1 MYFGKLSIKNFL
13 VIGEA
18 EVDLHN
24 CGLTLIEGR
33 NEDDES
39 ANSNG
44 AGKSSLVD
52 ALCWCLYGVTGR
64 GVSGDAVINKKAKK
78 ECVVG
83 VEVWTEGLNCYYIE
97 RGRKSSRIGN
107 NLIVQHIIVDG
118 LDVGS
123 SCELTKTTVADT
135 QALVNDLLGCS
146 YEIFT
151 SSIYAVQEKMPDLP
165 ALTDKNLKTLIEEAA
180 GIDKLQRA
188 SEIAHAKYQDCVKLT
203 EDVQKKIE
211 GLSSE
216 IDNSK
221 KLFDNVAL
229 ERKAFIEK
237 AEKDKEQCEKSQ
249 HEIRAEVLAICAH
262 ILSEEAV
269 GKLEAKKAEIQEKIN
284 EYSSLEAKSAEK
296 QKIAISAQNHCL
308 MVKKDIE
315 KEKEKVAQLN
325 KEVTNLEAK
334 IGTHCSECGKVY
346 RAEDLETAKKAI
358 ETQIANKTKEVL
370 KQIEDFKKQVAE
382 AKVLAK
388 EAEDFK
394 KGLPS
399 VSDLMSAM
407 NKVNE
412 RLHNNQKAQLQ
423 VNSYKEELKNLNK
436 MVVACEEATV
446 KGITPHDKTI
456 RTIQENVTKLESSKW
471 ESEALYEKHLKNQEI
486 AEAVDELYSRK
497 GIRAHILDTV
507 TPFLNERTAFYLN
520 TLSDGEITATWQT
533 LTKTAK
539 GDFKEKFSIDV
550 KSVKGANCFAGLSG
564 GEKRKVRVAT
574 SMALQDLVASRA
586 KKPIDLYIADE
597 VDHALDASGLERMM
611 SILEEKAKQFGTALV
626 ISHNSLRDWI
636 DNSIV
641 VTKRDGISTVSRE
654 E

>member
-1 MYFGKLSIKNFL
+1 MYFGKLFINNFL
-13 VIGEA
+13 VIGDA

-97 RGRKSSRIGN
+97 RGRKSKRLGN

-118 LDVGS
+118 NDVGS
-123 SCELTKTTVADT
+123 GCELTKTTVADT
-135 QALVNDLLGCS
+135 QAVVNDLLGCS

-188 SEIAHAKYQDCVKLT
+188 SEIAHVKYQDCVRLT
-203 EDVQKKIE
+203 TETQGKIE
-211 GLSSE
+211 NLTSELS
-216 IDNSK
+216 NNK
-221 KLFDNVAL
+221 KLLDDVVYERETHIRNATIERAQQLRYKDLLESELKKTSAL
-229 ERKAFIEK
+229 PVEAVEAIEK
-237 AEKDKEQCEKSQ
+237 
-249 HEIRAEVLAICAH
+249 
-262 ILSEEAV
+262 
-269 GKLEAKKAEIQEKIN
+269 KKAEIQAKID
-284 EYSSLEAKSAEK
+284 EYSFIEAKGAEK
-296 QKIAISAQNHCL
+296 QRLAMSAQSHCV
-308 MVKKDIE
+308 MTKKEIE
-315 KEKEKVAQLN
+315 KEKEKIADLN
-325 KEVTNLEAK
+325 KEINNLEAK

-346 RAEDLETAKKAI
+346 QAEDLETAKKAI
-358 ETQIANKTKEVL
+358 EMQIANKTKEVL
-370 KQIEDFKKQVAE
+370 KQIEDFKNQVAE

-388 EAEDFK
+388 DAEDFK
-394 KGLPS
+394 KSMPS
-399 VSDLMSAM
+399 VTKLMSAM
-407 NKVNE
+407 NELNE
-412 RLHNNQKAQLQ
+412 RLKKNQDVQFQIDTQKRELQ
-423 VNSYKEELKNLNK
+423 NLKKTIEATEE
-436 MVVACEEATV
+436 VTV
-446 KGITPHDKTI
+446 KGETPYNKTI
-456 RTIQENVTKLESSKW
+456 KTLEESIAKLEKDKKER
-471 ESEALYEKHLKNQEI
+471 ESEHEKYAEQQKI

-550 KSVKGANCFAGLSG
+550 QSVKGANCFAGLSG

>member
-64 GVSGDAVINKKAKK
+64 GVSGDAVINKKTKK

-107 NLIVQHIIVDG
+107 NLIVQHVIVDG
-118 LDVGS
+118 NDVGS
-123 SCELTKTTVADT
+123 GCELTKTTVADT
-135 QALVNDLLGCS
+135 QALVNELLGCS

-165 ALTDKNLKTLIEEAA
+165 ALTDKALKTLIEEAA
-180 GIDKLQRA
+180 GIDKLQKA
-188 SEIAHAKYQDCVKLT
+188 SEIAHAKYQDCVRLT
-203 EDVQKKIE
+203 TETQGKIE
-211 GLSSE
+211 NLTSELS
-216 IDNSK
+216 NNK
-221 KLFDNVAL
+221 KLLDDVVYEKETHIRNATIERAQQLRYKDLLESELKKASAL
-229 ERKAFIEK
+229 PVEAVEAIEK
-237 AEKDKEQCEKSQ
+237 
-249 HEIRAEVLAICAH
+249 
-262 ILSEEAV
+262 
-269 GKLEAKKAEIQEKIN
+269 KKAEIQAKID
-284 EYSSLEAKSAEK
+284 EYSFIEAKGAEK
-296 QKIAISAQNHCL
+296 QRLAMSAQSHCV
-308 MVKKDIE
+308 MTKKEIE
-315 KEKEKVAQLN
+315 KEKEKIADLN
-325 KEVTNLEAK
+325 KEINNLEAK

-346 RAEDLETAKKAI
+346 QAEDLETAKKAI

-370 KQIEDFKKQVAE
+370 KQIEDFKNQVAE

-388 EAEDFK
+388 DAEDFK
-394 KGLPS
+394 KSMPS
-399 VSDLMSAM
+399 VTKLMSAM
-407 NKVNE
+407 NELNE
-412 RLHNNQKAQLQ
+412 RLKKNQDVQFQIDTQKRELQ
-423 VNSYKEELKNLNK
+423 NLKKTIEATEE
-436 MVVACEEATV
+436 VTV
-446 KGITPHDKTI
+446 KGETPYNKTI
-456 RTIQENVTKLESSKW
+456 KTLEESIAKLEKDKKER
-471 ESEALYEKHLKNQEI
+471 ESEHEKYAEQQKI

-550 KSVKGANCFAGLSG
+550 QSVKGANCFAGLSG

>member
-97 RGRKSSRIGN
+97 RGRKSKRLGN
-107 NLIVQHIIVDG
+107 NLIVQHVIVDG
-118 LDVGS
+118 NDVGPG
-123 SCELTKTTVADT
+123 CELTKTTVADT

-165 ALTDKNLKTLIEEAA
+165 ALTDKSLKTLIEEAA

-188 SEIAHAKYQDCVKLT
+188 SEIAHAKYQDCVRLT
-203 EDVQKKIE
+203 TETQGKIE
-211 GLSSE
+211 NLTSELS
-216 IDNSK
+216 NNK
-221 KLFDNVAL
+221 KLLDDVVYERETHIRNATIERAQQLRYKDLLESELKKASAL
-229 ERKAFIEK
+229 PVEAVEAIEKKKVEIQAKIDEYSFIE
-237 AEKDKEQCEKSQ
+237 
-249 HEIRAEVLAICAH
+249 
-262 ILSEEAV
+262 
-269 GKLEAKKAEIQEKIN
+269 AKG
-284 EYSSLEAKSAEK
+284 AEK
-296 QKIAISAQNHCL
+296 QRLAMSAQSHCV
-308 MVKKDIE
+308 MTKKEIE
-315 KEKEKVAQLN
+315 KEKEKIADLN
-325 KEVTNLEAK
+325 KEINNLEAK

-346 RAEDLETAKKAI
+346 QAEDLETAKKAI

-370 KQIEDFKKQVAE
+370 KQIEDFKNQVAE

-388 EAEDFK
+388 DAEDFK
-394 KGLPS
+394 KSMPNATE
-399 VSDLMSAM
+399 LMSAM
-407 NKVNE
+407 NELNE
-412 RLHNNQKAQLQ
+412 RLKKNQDVQFQIDTQKRELQ
-423 VNSYKEELKNLNK
+423 NLKKTIEATEE
-436 MVVACEEATV
+436 VTV
-446 KGITPHDKTI
+446 KGETPYNKTI
-456 RTIQENVTKLESSKW
+456 KTLEESIAKLEKDKKER
-471 ESEALYEKHLKNQEI
+471 ESEHEKYAEQQKI

-550 KSVKGANCFAGLSG
+550 QSVKGANCFAGLSG

>member
-64 GVSGDAVINKKAKK
+64 GVSGDAVINKKTKK

-97 RGRKSSRIGN
+97 RGRKSKRLGN
-107 NLIVQHIIVDG
+107 NLIVQHVIVDG
-118 LDVGS
+118 NDVGS
-123 SCELTKTTVADT
+123 GCELTKTTVADT
-135 QALVNDLLGCS
+135 QALVNELLGCS

-180 GIDKLQRA
+180 GIDKLQKA
-188 SEIAHAKYQDCVKLT
+188 SEIAHAKYQDCVRLT
-203 EDVQKKIE
+203 TETQGKIE
-211 GLSSE
+211 NLASELS
-216 IDNSK
+216 NNK
-221 KLFDNVAL
+221 KLLDDVVYERETHIRNATL
-229 ERKAFIEK
+229 ERAQQLRYKDLLESELKKASALPVEAVEAIEK
-237 AEKDKEQCEKSQ
+237 
-249 HEIRAEVLAICAH
+249 
-262 ILSEEAV
+262 
-269 GKLEAKKAEIQEKIN
+269 KKAEIQAKID
-284 EYSSLEAKSAEK
+284 EYSFIEAKGAEK
-296 QKIAISAQNHCL
+296 QRLAMSAQSHCV
-308 MVKKDIE
+308 MTKKEIE
-315 KEKEKVAQLN
+315 KEKEKIADLN
-325 KEVTNLEAK
+325 KEINNLEAK

-346 RAEDLETAKKAI
+346 QAEDLETAKKAI

-370 KQIEDFKKQVAE
+370 KQIEDFKNQVAE

-388 EAEDFK
+388 DAEDFK
-394 KGLPS
+394 KSMPS
-399 VSDLMSAM
+399 VTKLMSAM
-407 NKVNE
+407 NELNE
-412 RLHNNQKAQLQ
+412 RLKKNQDVQFQIDTQKRELQ
-423 VNSYKEELKNLNK
+423 NLKKTIEATEE
-436 MVVACEEATV
+436 VTV
-446 KGITPHDKTI
+446 KGETPYNKTI
-456 RTIQENVTKLESSKW
+456 KTLEESIAKLEKDKKER
-471 ESEALYEKHLKNQEI
+471 ESEHEKYAEQQKI

-550 KSVKGANCFAGLSG
+550 QSVKGANCFAGLSG

>member
-97 RGRKSSRIGN
+97 RGRKSKRLGN
-107 NLIVQHIIVDG
+107 NLIVQHVIVDG
-118 LDVGS
+118 NDVGS
-123 SCELTKTTVADT
+123 GCELTKTTVADT

-165 ALTDKNLKTLIEEAA
+165 ALTDKALKTLIEEAA

-188 SEIAHAKYQDCVKLT
+188 SEIAHAKYQDCVRLT
-203 EDVQKKIE
+203 TETQGKIE
-211 GLSSE
+211 NLTSELS
-216 IDNSK
+216 NNK
-221 KLFDNVAL
+221 KLLDDVVYERETHIRNATL
-229 ERKAFIEK
+229 ERAQQLRYKDLLESELKKTSALPVEAVEAIEK
-237 AEKDKEQCEKSQ
+237 
-249 HEIRAEVLAICAH
+249 
-262 ILSEEAV
+262 
-269 GKLEAKKAEIQEKIN
+269 KKAEIQAKID
-284 EYSSLEAKSAEK
+284 EYSFIEAKGAEK
-296 QKIAISAQNHCL
+296 QRLAMSAQSHCV
-308 MVKKDIE
+308 MTKKEIE
-315 KEKEKVAQLN
+315 KEKEKIADLN
-325 KEVTNLEAK
+325 KEINNLEAK

-346 RAEDLETAKKAI
+346 QAEDLETAKKAI

-370 KQIEDFKKQVAE
+370 KQIEDFKNQVAE

-388 EAEDFK
+388 DAEDFK
-394 KGLPS
+394 KSMPS
-399 VSDLMSAM
+399 VTKLMSAM
-407 NKVNE
+407 NELNE
-412 RLHNNQKAQLQ
+412 RLKKNQDIQFQIDTQKRELQ
-423 VNSYKEELKNLNK
+423 NLKKTIEATEE
-436 MVVACEEATV
+436 VTV
-446 KGITPHDKTI
+446 KGETPYNKTI
-456 RTIQENVTKLESSKW
+456 KTLEESIAKLEKDKKER
-471 ESEALYEKHLKNQEI
+471 ESEHEKYAEQQKI

-550 KSVKGANCFAGLSG
+550 QSVKGANCFAGLSG

>member
-64 GVSGDAVINKKAKK
+64 GVSGDAVINKKTKK

-107 NLIVQHIIVDG
+107 NLIVQHVIVDG
-118 LDVGS
+118 NDVGS
-123 SCELTKTTVADT
+123 GCELTKTTVADT
-135 QALVNDLLGCS
+135 QALVNELLGCS

-165 ALTDKNLKTLIEEAA
+165 ALTDKALKTLIEEAA
-180 GIDKLQRA
+180 GIDKLQKA
-188 SEIAHAKYQDCVKLT
+188 SEIAHAKYQDCVRLT
-203 EDVQKKIE
+203 TETQGKIE
-211 GLSSE
+211 NLTSELS
-216 IDNSK
+216 NNK
-221 KLFDNVAL
+221 KLLDDVVYEKETHIRNATIERAQQLRYKDLLESELKKASAL
-229 ERKAFIEK
+229 PVEAVEAIEK
-237 AEKDKEQCEKSQ
+237 
-249 HEIRAEVLAICAH
+249 
-262 ILSEEAV
+262 
-269 GKLEAKKAEIQEKIN
+269 KKAEIQAKID
-284 EYSSLEAKSAEK
+284 EYSFIEAKGAEK
-296 QKIAISAQNHCL
+296 QRLAMSAQSHCV
-308 MVKKDIE
+308 MTKKEIE
-315 KEKEKVAQLN
+315 KEKEKIADLN
-325 KEVTNLEAK
+325 KEINNLEAK

-346 RAEDLETAKKAI
+346 QAEDLETAKKAI
-358 ETQIANKTKEVL
+358 ESQIANKTKEVL
-370 KQIEDFKKQVAE
+370 KQIEDFKKQVAK

-388 EAEDFK
+388 DAEDFK
-394 KGLPS
+394 KSMPNATE
-399 VSDLMSAM
+399 LMSAM
-407 NKVNE
+407 NELNE
-412 RLHNNQKAQLQ
+412 RLKKNQDVQFQIDTQKRELQ
-423 VNSYKEELKNLNK
+423 NLKKTIEATEE
-436 MVVACEEATV
+436 VTV
-446 KGITPHDKTI
+446 KGETPYNKTI
-456 RTIQENVTKLESSKW
+456 KTLEESIAKLEKDKKER
-471 ESEALYEKHLKNQEI
+471 ESEHEKYAEQQKI

-550 KSVKGANCFAGLSG
+550 QSVKGANCFAGLSG

>member
-1 MYFGKLSIKNFL
+1 MYFGKLFINNFL
-13 VIGEA
+13 VIGDA

-97 RGRKSSRIGN
+97 RGRKSKRLGN
-107 NLIVQHIIVDG
+107 NLIVQHVIVDG
-118 LDVGS
+118 NDVGS
-123 SCELTKTTVADT
+123 GCELTKTTVADT

-188 SEIAHAKYQDCVKLT
+188 SEIAHAKYQDCVRLT
-203 EDVQKKIE
+203 TETQGKIE
-211 GLSSE
+211 NLTSELS
-216 IDNSK
+216 NNK
-221 KLFDNVAL
+221 KLLDDVVYERETHIRNATIERAQQLRYKDLL
-229 ERKAFIEK
+229 ESELRKASALPVEAVEAIEK
-237 AEKDKEQCEKSQ
+237 
-249 HEIRAEVLAICAH
+249 
-262 ILSEEAV
+262 
-269 GKLEAKKAEIQEKIN
+269 KKAEIQAKID
-284 EYSSLEAKSAEK
+284 EYSFIEAKGAEK
-296 QKIAISAQNHCL
+296 QRLAMSAQSHCV
-308 MVKKDIE
+308 MTKKEIE
-315 KEKEKVAQLN
+315 KEKEKIADLN
-325 KEVTNLEAK
+325 KEINNLEAK

-346 RAEDLETAKKAI
+346 QAEDLETAKKAI

-370 KQIEDFKKQVAE
+370 KQIEDFKNQVAE

-388 EAEDFK
+388 DAEDFK
-394 KGLPS
+394 KSMPS
-399 VSDLMSAM
+399 VTKLMSAM
-407 NKVNE
+407 NELNE
-412 RLHNNQKAQLQ
+412 RLKKNQDVQFQIDTQKRELQ
-423 VNSYKEELKNLNK
+423 NLKKTIEATEE
-436 MVVACEEATV
+436 VTV
-446 KGITPHDKTI
+446 KGETPYNKTI
-456 RTIQENVTKLESSKW
+456 KTLKESIAKLEKDKKER
-471 ESEALYEKHLKNQEI
+471 ESEHEKYAEQQKI

-550 KSVKGANCFAGLSG
+550 QSVKGANCFAGLSG

>member
-97 RGRKSSRIGN
+97 RGRKSKRLGN
-107 NLIVQHIIVDG
+107 NLIVQHVIVDG
-118 LDVGS
+118 NDVGS
-123 SCELTKTTVADT
+123 GCELTKTTVADT

-165 ALTDKNLKTLIEEAA
+165 ALTDKALKTLIEEAA
-180 GIDKLQRA
+180 GIDKLQKA
-188 SEIAHAKYQDCVKLT
+188 SEIAHAKYQDCVRLT
-203 EDVQKKIE
+203 TETQGRIE
-211 GLSSE
+211 NLTSELS
-216 IDNSK
+216 NNK
-221 KLFDNVAL
+221 KLLDDVVYERETHIRNATL
-229 ERKAFIEK
+229 ERAQQLRYKDLLESELKKASALPVEAVEAIEK
-237 AEKDKEQCEKSQ
+237 
-249 HEIRAEVLAICAH
+249 
-262 ILSEEAV
+262 
-269 GKLEAKKAEIQEKIN
+269 KKAEIQAKID
-284 EYSSLEAKSAEK
+284 EYSFIEAKGAEK
-296 QKIAISAQNHCL
+296 QRLAMSAQSHCV
-308 MVKKDIE
+308 MTKKEIE
-315 KEKEKVAQLN
+315 KEKEKIADLN
-325 KEVTNLEAK
+325 KEINNLEAK

-346 RAEDLETAKKAI
+346 QAEDLETAKKAI

-370 KQIEDFKKQVAE
+370 KQIEDFKNQVAE

-388 EAEDFK
+388 DAEDFK
-394 KGLPS
+394 KSMPS
-399 VSDLMSAM
+399 VTKLMSAM
-407 NKVNE
+407 NELNE
-412 RLHNNQKAQLQ
+412 RLKKNQDVQFQIDTQKRELQ
-423 VNSYKEELKNLNK
+423 NLKKTIEATEE
-436 MVVACEEATV
+436 VTV
-446 KGITPHDKTI
+446 KGETPYNKTI
-456 RTIQENVTKLESSKW
+456 KTLEESIAKLEKDKKER
-471 ESEALYEKHLKNQEI
+471 ESEHEKYAEQQKI

-550 KSVKGANCFAGLSG
+550 QSVKGANCFAGLSG

-626 ISHNSLRDWI
+626 VSHNSLRDWI

>member
-97 RGRKSSRIGN
+97 RGRKSKRLGN
-107 NLIVQHIIVDG
+107 NLIVQHVIVDG
-118 LDVGS
+118 NDVGS
-123 SCELTKTTVADT
+123 GCELTKTTVADT
-135 QALVNDLLGCS
+135 QDLVNDLLGCS

-180 GIDKLQRA
+180 GIDKLQKA
-188 SEIAHAKYQDCVKLT
+188 SVIAKENLNDKQNSL
-203 EDVQKKIE
+203 DV
-211 GLSSE
+211 L
-216 IDNSK
+216 NSK
-221 KLFDNVAL
+221 ISSCGNEINSLKTIIKNTETERDSWKTKAIAKRDQIKSEYDAIAL
-229 ERKAFIEK
+229 ERDEK
-237 AEKDKEQCEKSQ
+237 ASLLLPVPELE
-249 HEIRAEVLAICAH
+249 
-262 ILSEEAV
+262 
-269 GKLEAKKAEIQEKIN
+269 KLEAEYRQIEAKLKEYGIEEANVRKLELNAQNKKSECITEKRLIDVAQNKIN
-284 EYSSLEAKSAEK
+284 EIEQS
-296 QKIAISAQNHCL
+296 IQNIHN
-308 MVKKDIE
+308 
-315 KEKEKVAQLN
+315 KV
-325 KEVTNLEAK
+325 
-334 IGTHCSECGKVY
+334 GTACKECGKVY
-346 RAEDLETAKKAI
+346 KEEDLTDAVNALQKDKEERQKAI
-358 ETQIANKTKEVL
+358 LKSFENFKKLVEEAKTEAIKASEARRKLSSPTELTKRQLEVGNKINCNTERKTEVSRLSKMLGEKTKALVEIEAELAGKNPFESMLTKLNDDLKSKDDHWATLASEAEMKQMEVY
-370 KQIEDFKKQVAE
+370 VAE
-382 AKVLAK
+382 
-388 EAEDFK
+388 E
-394 KGLPS
+394 
-399 VSDLMSAM
+399 
-407 NKVNE
+407 VN
-412 RLHNNQKAQLQ
+412 
-423 VNSYKEELKNLNK
+423 NLYG
-436 MVVACEEATV
+436 V
-446 KGITPHDKTI
+446 
-456 RTIQENVTKLESSKW
+456 
-471 ESEALYEKHLKNQEI
+471 
-486 AEAVDELYSRK
+486 K
-497 GIRAHILDTV
+497 GIRAHILDTI

-550 KSVKGANCFAGLSG
+550 QSVKGANCFAGLSG

>member
-1 MYFGKLSIKNFL
+1 MYFGKLFINNFL
-13 VIGEA
+13 VIGDA

-78 ECVVG
+78 ECHVG

-118 LDVGS
+118 NDVGS
-123 SCELTKTTVADT
+123 GCELTKTTVADT
-135 QALVNDLLGCS
+135 QAVVNDLLGCS

-180 GIDKLQRA
+180 GIDKLQKA
-188 SEIAHAKYQDCVKLT
+188 SGIAHAKYQDCVRLT
-203 EDVQKKIE
+203 TETQGKIE
-211 GLSSE
+211 NLTSELS
-216 IDNSK
+216 NNK
-221 KLFDNVAL
+221 KLLDDVVYERETHIRNATL
-229 ERKAFIEK
+229 ERAQQLRYKDLLESELKKASALPVEAVEAIEK
-237 AEKDKEQCEKSQ
+237 
-249 HEIRAEVLAICAH
+249 
-262 ILSEEAV
+262 
-269 GKLEAKKAEIQEKIN
+269 KKAEIQAKID
-284 EYSSLEAKSAEK
+284 EYSFIEAKGAEK
-296 QKIAISAQNHCL
+296 QRLAMSAQSHCV
-308 MVKKDIE
+308 MTKKEIE
-315 KEKEKVAQLN
+315 KEKEKIADLN
-325 KEVTNLEAK
+325 KEINNLEAK

-346 RAEDLETAKKAI
+346 QAEDLETAKKAI

-370 KQIEDFKKQVAE
+370 KQIEDFKNQVAE

-388 EAEDFK
+388 DAEDFK
-394 KGLPS
+394 KSMPS
-399 VSDLMSAM
+399 VTKLMSAM
-407 NKVNE
+407 NELNE
-412 RLHNNQKAQLQ
+412 RLKKNQDVQFQIDTQKRELQ
-423 VNSYKEELKNLNK
+423 NLKKTIEATEE
-436 MVVACEEATV
+436 VTV
-446 KGITPHDKTI
+446 KGETPYNKTI
-456 RTIQENVTKLESSKW
+456 KTLEESIAKLEKDKKER
-471 ESEALYEKHLKNQEI
+471 ESEHEKYAEQQKI

-550 KSVKGANCFAGLSG
+550 QSVKGANCFAGLSG

>member
-107 NLIVQHIIVDG
+107 NLIVQHVIVDG
-118 LDVGS
+118 NDVGS
-123 SCELTKTTVADT
+123 GCELTKTTVADT
-135 QALVNDLLGCS
+135 QAVVNDLLGCS

-188 SEIAHAKYQDCVKLT
+188 SEIAHAKYQDCVRLT
-203 EDVQKKIE
+203 TETQGKIE
-211 GLSSE
+211 NLTSELS
-216 IDNSK
+216 NNK
-221 KLFDNVAL
+221 KLLDDVVYERETHIRNATIERAQQLRYKDLLESELKKASAL
-229 ERKAFIEK
+229 PVEAVEAIEK
-237 AEKDKEQCEKSQ
+237 
-249 HEIRAEVLAICAH
+249 
-262 ILSEEAV
+262 
-269 GKLEAKKAEIQEKIN
+269 KKAEIQAKID
-284 EYSSLEAKSAEK
+284 EYSFIEAKGAEK
-296 QKIAISAQNHCL
+296 QRLAMSAQSHCV
-308 MVKKDIE
+308 MTKKEIE
-315 KEKEKVAQLN
+315 KEKEKIADLN
-325 KEVTNLEAK
+325 KEINNLEAK

-346 RAEDLETAKKAI
+346 QAEDLETAKKAI

-370 KQIEDFKKQVAE
+370 KQIEDFKNQVAE

-388 EAEDFK
+388 DAEDFK
-394 KGLPS
+394 KSMPS
-399 VSDLMSAM
+399 VTKLMSAM
-407 NKVNE
+407 NELNE
-412 RLHNNQKAQLQ
+412 RLKKNQDVQFQIDTQKRELQ
-423 VNSYKEELKNLNK
+423 NLKKTIEATEE
-436 MVVACEEATV
+436 VTV
-446 KGITPHDKTI
+446 KGETPYNKTI
-456 RTIQENVTKLESSKW
+456 KTLEESIAKLEKDKKER
-471 ESEALYEKHLKNQEI
+471 ESEHEKYAEQQKI

-550 KSVKGANCFAGLSG
+550 QSVKGANCFAGLSG

>member
-83 VEVWTEGLNCYYIE
+83 VEVWTESLNCYYIE
-97 RGRKSSRIGN
+97 RGRKSKRLGN
-107 NLIVQHIIVDG
+107 NLIVQHVIVDG
-118 LDVGS
+118 NDVGS
-123 SCELTKTTVADT
+123 GCELTKTTVADT
-135 QALVNDLLGCS
+135 QVLVNDLLGCS

-188 SEIAHAKYQDCVKLT
+188 SEIAHTKHQDCVRLT
-203 EDVQKKIE
+203 TETQGKIE
-211 GLSSE
+211 NLTSELS
-216 IDNSK
+216 NNK
-221 KLFDNVAL
+221 KLLDDVVYERETHIRNATIERAQQLRYKDLLESELKKASAL
-229 ERKAFIEK
+229 PVEAVKAIEK
-237 AEKDKEQCEKSQ
+237 
-249 HEIRAEVLAICAH
+249 
-262 ILSEEAV
+262 
-269 GKLEAKKAEIQEKIN
+269 KKAEIQAKID
-284 EYSSLEAKSAEK
+284 EYSFIEAKGAEK
-296 QKIAISAQNHCL
+296 QRLAMSAQSHCV
-308 MVKKDIE
+308 MTKKEIE
-315 KEKEKVAQLN
+315 KEKEKIADLN
-325 KEVTNLEAK
+325 KEINNLEAK

-346 RAEDLETAKKAI
+346 QAEDLETAKKAI

-370 KQIEDFKKQVAE
+370 KQIEDFKNQVAE

-388 EAEDFK
+388 DAEDFK
-394 KGLPS
+394 KSMPNATE
-399 VSDLMSAM
+399 LMSAM
-407 NKVNE
+407 NELNE
-412 RLHNNQKAQLQ
+412 RLKKNQDVQFQIDTQKRELQ
-423 VNSYKEELKNLNK
+423 NLKKTIEATEE
-436 MVVACEEATV
+436 VTV
-446 KGITPHDKTI
+446 KGETPYNKTI
-456 RTIQENVTKLESSKW
+456 KTLEESIAKLEKDKKER
-471 ESEALYEKHLKNQEI
+471 ESEHEKYAEQQKI

-550 KSVKGANCFAGLSG
+550 QSVKGANCFAGLSG

>member
-97 RGRKSSRIGN
+97 RGRKSKRLGN
-107 NLIVQHIIVDG
+107 NLIVQHVIVDG
-118 LDVGS
+118 NDVGS
-123 SCELTKTTVADT
+123 GCELTKTTVADT

-165 ALTDKNLKTLIEEAA
+165 ALTDKALKTLIEEAA
-180 GIDKLQRA
+180 GIDKLQKA
-188 SEIAHAKYQDCVKLT
+188 SEIAHAKYQDCVRLT
-203 EDVQKKIE
+203 TETQGRIE
-211 GLSSE
+211 NLTSELS
-216 IDNSK
+216 NNK
-221 KLFDNVAL
+221 KLLDDVVYERETHIRNATL
-229 ERKAFIEK
+229 ERAQQLRYKDLLESELKKASALPVEAVEAIEK
-237 AEKDKEQCEKSQ
+237 
-249 HEIRAEVLAICAH
+249 
-262 ILSEEAV
+262 
-269 GKLEAKKAEIQEKIN
+269 KKAEIQAKID
-284 EYSSLEAKSAEK
+284 EYSFIEAKGAEK
-296 QKIAISAQNHCL
+296 QRLAMSAQSHCV
-308 MVKKDIE
+308 MTKKEIE
-315 KEKEKVAQLN
+315 KEKEKIADLN
-325 KEVTNLEAK
+325 KEINNLEAK

-346 RAEDLETAKKAI
+346 QAEDLETAKKAI

-370 KQIEDFKKQVAE
+370 KQIEDFKNQVAE

-388 EAEDFK
+388 DAEDFK
-394 KGLPS
+394 KSMPS
-399 VSDLMSAM
+399 VTKLMSAM
-407 NKVNE
+407 NELNE
-412 RLHNNQKAQLQ
+412 RLKKNQDVQFQIDTQKRELQ
-423 VNSYKEELKNLNK
+423 NLKKTIEATEE
-436 MVVACEEATV
+436 VTV
-446 KGITPHDKTI
+446 KGETPYNKTI
-456 RTIQENVTKLESSKW
+456 KTFEESIAKLEKDKKER
-471 ESEALYEKHLKNQEI
+471 ESEHEKYAEQQKI

-550 KSVKGANCFAGLSG
+550 QSVKGANCFAGLSG

>member
-1 MYFGKLSIKNFL
+1 MYFGKLFINNFL
-13 VIGEA
+13 VIGDA

-78 ECVVG
+78 ECHVG

-118 LDVGS
+118 NDVGS
-123 SCELTKTTVADT
+123 GCELTKTTVADT
-135 QALVNDLLGCS
+135 QAVVNDLLGCS

-188 SEIAHAKYQDCVKLT
+188 SEIAHAKYQDCVRLT
-203 EDVQKKIE
+203 TETQGKIE
-211 GLSSE
+211 NLTSELS
-216 IDNSK
+216 NNK
-221 KLFDNVAL
+221 KLLDDVVYERETHIRNATL
-229 ERKAFIEK
+229 ERAQQLRYKDLLESELKKTSALPVEAVEAIEK
-237 AEKDKEQCEKSQ
+237 
-249 HEIRAEVLAICAH
+249 
-262 ILSEEAV
+262 
-269 GKLEAKKAEIQEKIN
+269 KKAEIQAKID
-284 EYSSLEAKSAEK
+284 EYSFIEAKGAEK
-296 QKIAISAQNHCL
+296 QRLAMSAQSHCV
-308 MVKKDIE
+308 MTKKEIE
-315 KEKEKVAQLN
+315 KEKEKIADLN
-325 KEVTNLEAK
+325 KEINNLEAK

-346 RAEDLETAKKAI
+346 QAEDLETAKKAI

-388 EAEDFK
+388 DAEDFK
-394 KGLPS
+394 KSMPNATE
-399 VSDLMSAM
+399 LMSAM
-407 NKVNE
+407 NELNE
-412 RLHNNQKAQLQ
+412 RLKKNQDVQFQIDTQKRELQ
-423 VNSYKEELKNLNK
+423 NLKKTIEATEE
-436 MVVACEEATV
+436 VTV
-446 KGITPHDKTI
+446 KGETPYNKTI
-456 RTIQENVTKLESSKW
+456 KTLEESIAKLEKDKK
-471 ESEALYEKHLKNQEI
+471 ERENEHEKYAEQQKI

-550 KSVKGANCFAGLSG
+550 QSVKGANCFAGLSG

>member
-1 MYFGKLSIKNFL
+1 MYFGKLFINNFL
-13 VIGEA
+13 VIGDA

-78 ECVVG
+78 ECHVG

-118 LDVGS
+118 NDVGS
-123 SCELTKTTVADT
+123 GCELTKTTVADT
-135 QALVNDLLGCS
+135 QAVVNDLLGCS

-188 SEIAHAKYQDCVKLT
+188 SEIAHAKYQDCVRLT
-203 EDVQKKIE
+203 TETQGKIE
-211 GLSSE
+211 NLTSELS
-216 IDNSK
+216 NNK
-221 KLFDNVAL
+221 KLLDDVVYERETHIRNATL
-229 ERKAFIEK
+229 ERAQQLRYKDLLESELKKASALPVEAVEAIEK
-237 AEKDKEQCEKSQ
+237 
-249 HEIRAEVLAICAH
+249 
-262 ILSEEAV
+262 
-269 GKLEAKKAEIQEKIN
+269 KKAEIQAKID
-284 EYSSLEAKSAEK
+284 EYSFIEAKGAEK
-296 QKIAISAQNHCL
+296 QRLAMSAQSHCV
-308 MVKKDIE
+308 MTKKEIE
-315 KEKEKVAQLN
+315 KEKEKIADLN
-325 KEVTNLEAK
+325 KEINNLEAK

-346 RAEDLETAKKAI
+346 QAEDLETAKKAI

-370 KQIEDFKKQVAE
+370 KQIEDFKNQVAE

-388 EAEDFK
+388 DAEDFK
-394 KGLPS
+394 KSMPS
-399 VSDLMSAM
+399 VTKLMSAM
-407 NKVNE
+407 NELNE
-412 RLHNNQKAQLQ
+412 RLKKNQDVQFQIDTQKRELQ
-423 VNSYKEELKNLNK
+423 NLKKTIEATEE
-436 MVVACEEATV
+436 VTV
-446 KGITPHDKTI
+446 KGETPYNKTI
-456 RTIQENVTKLESSKW
+456 KTLEESIAKLEKDKKER
-471 ESEALYEKHLKNQEI
+471 ESEHEKYAEQQKI

-550 KSVKGANCFAGLSG
+550 QSVKGANCFAGLSG

>member
-97 RGRKSSRIGN
+97 RGRKSKRLGN
-107 NLIVQHIIVDG
+107 NLIVQHVIVDG
-118 LDVGS
+118 NDVGS
-123 SCELTKTTVADT
+123 GCELTKTTVADT

-188 SEIAHAKYQDCVKLT
+188 SEIAHAKYQDCVRLT
-203 EDVQKKIE
+203 TETQEKIE
-211 GLSSE
+211 NLTSELS
-216 IDNSK
+216 NNK
-221 KLFDNVAL
+221 KLLDDVVYERETHIRNATL
-229 ERKAFIEK
+229 ERAQQLRYKDLLESELRKASALPVEAVEAIEK
-237 AEKDKEQCEKSQ
+237 
-249 HEIRAEVLAICAH
+249 
-262 ILSEEAV
+262 
-269 GKLEAKKAEIQEKIN
+269 KKAEIQAKID
-284 EYSSLEAKSAEK
+284 EYSFIEAKGAEK
-296 QKIAISAQNHCL
+296 QRLAMSAQSHCV
-308 MVKKDIE
+308 MTKKEIE
-315 KEKEKVAQLN
+315 KEKEKIADLN
-325 KEVTNLEAK
+325 KEINNLEAK

-346 RAEDLETAKKAI
+346 QAEDLETAKKAI

-370 KQIEDFKKQVAE
+370 KQIEDFKNQVAE

-388 EAEDFK
+388 DAEDFK
-394 KGLPS
+394 KSVPS
-399 VSDLMSAM
+399 VTKLMSAM
-407 NKVNE
+407 NELND
-412 RLHNNQKAQLQ
+412 RLKKNQDVQFQIDTQKRELQ
-423 VNSYKEELKNLNK
+423 NLNK
-436 MVVACEEATV
+436 LIEAAEEVTV
-446 KGITPHDKTI
+446 KGETPYNKTI
-456 RTIQENVTKLESSKW
+456 RTLEESIAKLEKDKKER
-471 ESEALYEKHLKNQEI
+471 ESEHDKYAEQQKV

-550 KSVKGANCFAGLSG
+550 QSVKGANCFAGLSG

>member
-83 VEVWTEGLNCYYIE
+83 VEVWTEGLNCYHIE
-97 RGRKSSRIGN
+97 RGRKSKRLGN
-107 NLIVQHIIVDG
+107 NLIVQHVIVDG
-118 LDVGS
+118 NDVGS
-123 SCELTKTTVADT
+123 GCELTKTTVADT

-180 GIDKLQRA
+180 GIDKLQKA
-188 SEIAHAKYQDCVKLT
+188 SVIAKENLNDKQNSL
-203 EDVQKKIE
+203 DV
-211 GLSSE
+211 L
-216 IDNSK
+216 NSK
-221 KLFDNVAL
+221 INSCGNEINSLKTIIKNTETERDSWKTKAIAKRDQIKSEYDAIAL
-229 ERKAFIEK
+229 ERDEK
-237 AEKDKEQCEKSQ
+237 ASLLLPIPELE
-249 HEIRAEVLAICAH
+249 
-262 ILSEEAV
+262 
-269 GKLEAKKAEIQEKIN
+269 KLEAEYRQIEAKLKEYGIEEANVRKLELNAQNKKSECITEKRLIDVAQNKIN
-284 EYSSLEAKSAEK
+284 EIEQS
-296 QKIAISAQNHCL
+296 IQNIHN
-308 MVKKDIE
+308 
-315 KEKEKVAQLN
+315 KV
-325 KEVTNLEAK
+325 
-334 IGTHCSECGKVY
+334 GTACKECGKVY
-346 RAEDLETAKKAI
+346 KEEDLTDAVNALQKDKEERQKAI
-358 ETQIANKTKEVL
+358 LKSFENFKKLVEEAKTEAVKASEARRKLSSPTELTKRQLEVGNKINCNTERKTEVSRLSKMLGEKTKALVEIEAELAGKNPFESMLTKLNDDLKSKDDHWATLASEAEMKQMEVY
-370 KQIEDFKKQVAE
+370 VAE
-382 AKVLAK
+382 
-388 EAEDFK
+388 E
-394 KGLPS
+394 
-399 VSDLMSAM
+399 
-407 NKVNE
+407 VN
-412 RLHNNQKAQLQ
+412 
-423 VNSYKEELKNLNK
+423 NLYG
-436 MVVACEEATV
+436 V
-446 KGITPHDKTI
+446 
-456 RTIQENVTKLESSKW
+456 
-471 ESEALYEKHLKNQEI
+471 
-486 AEAVDELYSRK
+486 K
-497 GIRAHILDTV
+497 GIRAHILDTI

-550 KSVKGANCFAGLSG
+550 QSVKGANCFAGLSG

>member
-97 RGRKSSRIGN
+97 RGRKSKRLGN
-107 NLIVQHIIVDG
+107 NLIVQHVIVDG
-118 LDVGS
+118 NDVGS
-123 SCELTKTTVADT
+123 GCELTKTTVADT

-188 SEIAHAKYQDCVKLT
+188 SEIAHAKYQDCVRLT
-203 EDVQKKIE
+203 TETQGKIE
-211 GLSSE
+211 NLTSELS
-216 IDNSK
+216 NNK
-221 KLFDNVAL
+221 KLLDDVVYERETHIRNATIERAQQLRYKDLLESELKKASAL
-229 ERKAFIEK
+229 PVEAVEAIEK
-237 AEKDKEQCEKSQ
+237 
-249 HEIRAEVLAICAH
+249 
-262 ILSEEAV
+262 
-269 GKLEAKKAEIQEKIN
+269 KKAEIQAKID
-284 EYSSLEAKSAEK
+284 EYSFIEAKGAEK
-296 QKIAISAQNHCL
+296 QRLAMSAQSHCV
-308 MVKKDIE
+308 MTKKEIE
-315 KEKEKVAQLN
+315 KEKEKIADLN
-325 KEVTNLEAK
+325 KEINNLEAK

-346 RAEDLETAKKAI
+346 QAEDLETAKKAI

-388 EAEDFK
+388 DAEDFK
-394 KGLPS
+394 KSMPNATE
-399 VSDLMSAM
+399 LMSAM
-407 NKVNE
+407 NELNE
-412 RLHNNQKAQLQ
+412 RLKKNQDVQFQIDTQKRELQ
-423 VNSYKEELKNLNK
+423 NLKKTIEATEE
-436 MVVACEEATV
+436 VTV
-446 KGITPHDKTI
+446 KGETPYNKTI
-456 RTIQENVTKLESSKW
+456 KTLEESIAKLEKDKKER
-471 ESEALYEKHLKNQEI
+471 ESEHEKYAEQQKI

-539 GDFKEKFSIDV
+539 GDFKEKFSIDAQ
-550 KSVKGANCFAGLSG
+550 SVKGANCFAGLSG

-641 VTKRDGISTVSRE
+641 VTKRDGISTVARE

>member
-97 RGRKSSRIGN
+97 RGRKSKRLGN
-107 NLIVQHIIVDG
+107 NLIVQHVIVDG
-118 LDVGS
+118 NDVGS
-123 SCELTKTTVADT
+123 GCELTKTTVADT

-188 SEIAHAKYQDCVKLT
+188 SEIAHAKYQDCVRLT
-203 EDVQKKIE
+203 TETQGKIE
-211 GLSSE
+211 NLTSELS
-216 IDNSK
+216 NNK
-221 KLFDNVAL
+221 KLLDDVVYERETHIRNATIERAQQLRYKDLLESELKKASAL
-229 ERKAFIEK
+229 PVEAVEAIEK
-237 AEKDKEQCEKSQ
+237 
-249 HEIRAEVLAICAH
+249 
-262 ILSEEAV
+262 
-269 GKLEAKKAEIQEKIN
+269 KKAEIQAKID
-284 EYSSLEAKSAEK
+284 EYSFIEAKGAEK
-296 QKIAISAQNHCL
+296 QRLAMSAQSHCV
-308 MVKKDIE
+308 MTKKEIE
-315 KEKEKVAQLN
+315 KEKEKIADLN
-325 KEVTNLEAK
+325 KEINNLEAK

-346 RAEDLETAKKAI
+346 QAEDLETAKKAI

-370 KQIEDFKKQVAE
+370 KQIEDFKNQVAE

-388 EAEDFK
+388 DAEDFK
-394 KGLPS
+394 KSVPS
-399 VSDLMSAM
+399 VTKLMSAM
-407 NKVNE
+407 NELNE
-412 RLHNNQKAQLQ
+412 RLKKNQDVQFQIDTQKRELQ
-423 VNSYKEELKNLNK
+423 NLKKTIEATEE
-436 MVVACEEATV
+436 VTV
-446 KGITPHDKTI
+446 KGETPYNKTI
-456 RTIQENVTKLESSKW
+456 KTLEESIAKLEKDKKER
-471 ESEALYEKHLKNQEI
+471 ESEHEKYAEQQKI

-550 KSVKGANCFAGLSG
+550 QSVKGANCFAGLSG

>member
-1 MYFGKLSIKNFL
+1 MYFGKLFINNFL
-13 VIGEA
+13 VIGDA

-78 ECVVG
+78 ECHVG

-118 LDVGS
+118 NDVGS
-123 SCELTKTTVADT
+123 GCELTKTTVADT
-135 QALVNDLLGCS
+135 QAVVNDLLGCS

-188 SEIAHAKYQDCVKLT
+188 SEIAHAKYQDCVRLT
-203 EDVQKKIE
+203 TETQGKIE
-211 GLSSE
+211 NLTSELS
-216 IDNSK
+216 NNK
-221 KLFDNVAL
+221 KLLDDVVYERETHIRNATL
-229 ERKAFIEK
+229 ERAQQLRYKDLLESELKKTSALPVEAVEAIEK
-237 AEKDKEQCEKSQ
+237 
-249 HEIRAEVLAICAH
+249 
-262 ILSEEAV
+262 
-269 GKLEAKKAEIQEKIN
+269 KKAEIQAKID
-284 EYSSLEAKSAEK
+284 EYSFIEAKGAEK
-296 QKIAISAQNHCL
+296 QRLAMSAQSHCV
-308 MVKKDIE
+308 MTKKEIE
-315 KEKEKVAQLN
+315 KEKEKIADLN
-325 KEVTNLEAK
+325 KEINNLEAK

-346 RAEDLETAKKAI
+346 QAEDLETAKKAI

-370 KQIEDFKKQVAE
+370 KQIEDFKNQVAE

-388 EAEDFK
+388 DAEDFK
-394 KGLPS
+394 KSMPS
-399 VSDLMSAM
+399 VTKLMSAM
-407 NKVNE
+407 NELNE
-412 RLHNNQKAQLQ
+412 RLKKNQDVQFQIDTQKRELQ
-423 VNSYKEELKNLNK
+423 NLKKTIEATEE
-436 MVVACEEATV
+436 VTV
-446 KGITPHDKTI
+446 KGETPYNKTI
-456 RTIQENVTKLESSKW
+456 KTLEESIAKLEKDKKER
-471 ESEALYEKHLKNQEI
+471 ESEHEKYAEQQKI

-550 KSVKGANCFAGLSG
+550 QSVKGANCFAGLSG

>member
-97 RGRKSSRIGN
+97 RGRKSKRLGN
-107 NLIVQHIIVDG
+107 NLIVQHVIVDG
-118 LDVGS
+118 NDVGS
-123 SCELTKTTVADT
+123 GCELTKTTVADT

-180 GIDKLQRA
+180 GIDKLQKA
-188 SEIAHAKYQDCVKLT
+188 SVIAKENLNDKQNSLNVLNGKISSCENEINSLKTIIKNTETERDSWKAKASAKRDQI
-203 EDVQKKIE
+203 Q
-211 GLSSE
+211 SE
-216 IDNSK
+216 
-221 KLFDNVAL
+221 FDAIAL
-229 ERKAFIEK
+229 ERDQRIK
-237 AEKDKEQCEKSQ
+237 
-249 HEIRAEVLAICAH
+249 L
-262 ILSEEAV
+262 LLLPSELK
-269 GKLEAKKAEIQEKIN
+269 KLETEYKQVEAKLKEYGIEESNVRKLELNAQNKKTECITEKRLIEVAQNKIN
-284 EYSSLEAKSAEK
+284 EIEQS
-296 QKIAISAQNHCL
+296 IQNIHN
-308 MVKKDIE
+308 
-315 KEKEKVAQLN
+315 KV
-325 KEVTNLEAK
+325 
-334 IGTHCSECGKVY
+334 GTACKECGKVY
-346 RAEDLETAKKAI
+346 KEEDLTDAVNALQKDKEERQETVFKAI
-358 ETQIANKTKEVL
+358 ETFKKLVEEAKAEAIKASEARQKLSSPTELTKRQVELGNKINSNAEQKAEVSRLSKILDEKTKALVETEAELAGKNPFESMLVKLHDDLKEKDNRWASLASEAEMKQMEVY
-370 KQIEDFKKQVAE
+370 VAE
-382 AKVLAK
+382 
-388 EAEDFK
+388 E
-394 KGLPS
+394 
-399 VSDLMSAM
+399 
-407 NKVNE
+407 VN
-412 RLHNNQKAQLQ
+412 
-423 VNSYKEELKNLNK
+423 NLYG
-436 MVVACEEATV
+436 V
-446 KGITPHDKTI
+446 
-456 RTIQENVTKLESSKW
+456 
-471 ESEALYEKHLKNQEI
+471 
-486 AEAVDELYSRK
+486 K

-539 GDFKEKFSIDV
+539 GEFKEKFSIDV
-550 KSVKGANCFAGLSG
+550 QSVKGANCFAGLSG

>member
-18 EVDLHN
+18 EVDLHD

-78 ECVVG
+78 ECHVG

-118 LDVGS
+118 NDVGS
-123 SCELTKTTVADT
+123 GCELTKTTVADT

-165 ALTDKNLKTLIEEAA
+165 ALTDKALKTLIEEAA
-180 GIDKLQRA
+180 GIDKLQKA
-188 SEIAHAKYQDCVKLT
+188 SEIAHAKYQDCVRLT
-203 EDVQKKIE
+203 TETQGRIE
-211 GLSSE
+211 NLTSELS
-216 IDNSK
+216 NNK
-221 KLFDNVAL
+221 KLLDDVVYERETHIRNATL
-229 ERKAFIEK
+229 ERAQQLRYKDLLESELKKASALPVEAVEAIEK
-237 AEKDKEQCEKSQ
+237 
-249 HEIRAEVLAICAH
+249 
-262 ILSEEAV
+262 
-269 GKLEAKKAEIQEKIN
+269 KKAEIQAKID
-284 EYSSLEAKSAEK
+284 EYSFIEAKGAEK
-296 QKIAISAQNHCL
+296 QRLAMSAQSHCV
-308 MVKKDIE
+308 MTKKEIE
-315 KEKEKVAQLN
+315 KEKEKIADLN
-325 KEVTNLEAK
+325 KEINNLEAK

-346 RAEDLETAKKAI
+346 QAEDLETAKKAI

-370 KQIEDFKKQVAE
+370 KQIEDFKNQVAE

-388 EAEDFK
+388 DAEDFK
-394 KGLPS
+394 KSMPS
-399 VSDLMSAM
+399 VTKLMSAM
-407 NKVNE
+407 NELNE
-412 RLHNNQKAQLQ
+412 RLKKNQDVQFQIDTQKRELQ
-423 VNSYKEELKNLNK
+423 NLKKTIEATEE
-436 MVVACEEATV
+436 VTV
-446 KGITPHDKTI
+446 KGETPYNKTI
-456 RTIQENVTKLESSKW
+456 KTLEESIAKLEKDKKER
-471 ESEALYEKHLKNQEI
+471 ESEHEKYAEQQKI

-550 KSVKGANCFAGLSG
+550 QSVKGANCFAGLSG

>member
-1 MYFGKLSIKNFL
+1 MYFGELSIKNFL

-107 NLIVQHIIVDG
+107 NLIVQHVIVDG
-118 LDVGS
+118 NDVGS
-123 SCELTKTTVADT
+123 GCELTKTTVADT

-188 SEIAHAKYQDCVKLT
+188 SEIAHAKYQDCVRLT
-203 EDVQKKIE
+203 TETQGKIE
-211 GLSSE
+211 NLTSELS
-216 IDNSK
+216 NNK
-221 KLFDNVAL
+221 KLLDDVVYERETHIRNATL
-229 ERKAFIEK
+229 ERAQQLRYKDLLESELKKTSALPVEAVEAIEK
-237 AEKDKEQCEKSQ
+237 
-249 HEIRAEVLAICAH
+249 
-262 ILSEEAV
+262 
-269 GKLEAKKAEIQEKIN
+269 KKAEIQAKID
-284 EYSSLEAKSAEK
+284 EYSFIEAKGAEK
-296 QKIAISAQNHCL
+296 QRLAMSAQSHCV
-308 MVKKDIE
+308 MTKKEIE
-315 KEKEKVAQLN
+315 KEKEKIADLN
-325 KEVTNLEAK
+325 KEINNLEAK

-346 RAEDLETAKKAI
+346 QAEDLETAKKAI

-370 KQIEDFKKQVAE
+370 KQIEDFKNQVAE

-388 EAEDFK
+388 DAEDFK
-394 KGLPS
+394 KSMPS
-399 VSDLMSAM
+399 VTKLMSAM
-407 NKVNE
+407 NELNE
-412 RLHNNQKAQLQ
+412 RLKKNQDVQFQIDTQKRELQ
-423 VNSYKEELKNLNK
+423 NLKKTIEATEE
-436 MVVACEEATV
+436 VTV
-446 KGITPHDKTI
+446 KGETPYNKTI
-456 RTIQENVTKLESSKW
+456 KTLEESITKLEKDKKER
-471 ESEALYEKHLKNQEI
+471 ESEHEKYAEQQKI

-550 KSVKGANCFAGLSG
+550 QSVKGANCFAGLSG

>member
-1 MYFGKLSIKNFL
+1 MYFGKLFINNFL
-13 VIGEA
+13 VIGDA

-107 NLIVQHIIVDG
+107 NLIVQHVIVDG
-118 LDVGS
+118 NDVGS
-123 SCELTKTTVADT
+123 GCELTKTTVADT

-188 SEIAHAKYQDCVKLT
+188 SEIAHAKYQDCVRLT
-203 EDVQKKIE
+203 TETQGKIE
-211 GLSSE
+211 NLTSELS
-216 IDNSK
+216 NNK
-221 KLFDNVAL
+221 KLLDDVVYERETHIRNATL
-229 ERKAFIEK
+229 ERAQQLRYKDLLESELKKTSALPVEAVEAIEK
-237 AEKDKEQCEKSQ
+237 
-249 HEIRAEVLAICAH
+249 
-262 ILSEEAV
+262 
-269 GKLEAKKAEIQEKIN
+269 KKAEIQAKID
-284 EYSSLEAKSAEK
+284 EYSFIEAKGAEK
-296 QKIAISAQNHCL
+296 QRLAMSAQSHCV
-308 MVKKDIE
+308 MTKKEIE
-315 KEKEKVAQLN
+315 KEKEKIADLN
-325 KEVTNLEAK
+325 KEINNLEAK

-346 RAEDLETAKKAI
+346 QAEDLETAKKTI

-370 KQIEDFKKQVAE
+370 KQIEDFKNQVAE

-388 EAEDFK
+388 DAEDFK
-394 KGLPS
+394 KSMPS
-399 VSDLMSAM
+399 VTKLMSAM
-407 NKVNE
+407 NELNE
-412 RLHNNQKAQLQ
+412 RLKKNQDVQFQIDTQKRELQ
-423 VNSYKEELKNLNK
+423 NLKKTIEATEE
-436 MVVACEEATV
+436 VTV
-446 KGITPHDKTI
+446 KGETPYNKTI
-456 RTIQENVTKLESSKW
+456 KTLEESIAKLEKDKK
-471 ESEALYEKHLKNQEI
+471 ERENEHEKYAEQQKI

-550 KSVKGANCFAGLSG
+550 QSVKGANCFAGLSG

>member
-118 LDVGS
+118 NDVGS
-123 SCELTKTTVADT
+123 GCELTKTTVADT
-135 QALVNDLLGCS
+135 QAVVNDLLGCS

-165 ALTDKNLKTLIEEAA
+165 ALTDKALKTLIEEAA
-180 GIDKLQRA
+180 GIDKLQKA
-188 SEIAHAKYQDCVKLT
+188 SVIAKENLNDKQNSL
-203 EDVQKKIE
+203 DV
-211 GLSSE
+211 L
-216 IDNSK
+216 NSK
-221 KLFDNVAL
+221 ISSCGNEINSLKTIIKNTETERDSWKTKAIAKRDQIKSEYDAIAL
-229 ERKAFIEK
+229 ERDEK
-237 AEKDKEQCEKSQ
+237 TSLLLPVPELE
-249 HEIRAEVLAICAH
+249 
-262 ILSEEAV
+262 
-269 GKLEAKKAEIQEKIN
+269 KLEAEYRQIEAKLKEYGIEEANVRKLELNAQNKKSECITEKRLIDVAQNKIN
-284 EYSSLEAKSAEK
+284 EIEQS
-296 QKIAISAQNHCL
+296 IQNIHN
-308 MVKKDIE
+308 
-315 KEKEKVAQLN
+315 KV
-325 KEVTNLEAK
+325 
-334 IGTHCSECGKVY
+334 GTACKECGKVY
-346 RAEDLETAKKAI
+346 KEEDLTDAVNALQKDKKERQKAI
-358 ETQIANKTKEVL
+358 LKSFENFKKLVEEAKTEAIKASEARRKLSSPTELTKRQLEVGNKINCNTERKTEVSRLSKMLGEKTKALVEIEAELAGKNPFESMLTKLNDDLKSKDNHWATLASEAEMKQMEVY
-370 KQIEDFKKQVAE
+370 VAE
-382 AKVLAK
+382 
-388 EAEDFK
+388 E
-394 KGLPS
+394 
-399 VSDLMSAM
+399 
-407 NKVNE
+407 VN
-412 RLHNNQKAQLQ
+412 
-423 VNSYKEELKNLNK
+423 NLYG
-436 MVVACEEATV
+436 V
-446 KGITPHDKTI
+446 
-456 RTIQENVTKLESSKW
+456 
-471 ESEALYEKHLKNQEI
+471 
-486 AEAVDELYSRK
+486 K
-497 GIRAHILDTV
+497 GIRAHILDTI

-550 KSVKGANCFAGLSG
+550 QSVKGANCFAGLSG

>member
-1 MYFGKLSIKNFL
+1 MYFGKLFINNFL
-13 VIGEA
+13 VIGDA

-97 RGRKSSRIGN
+97 RGRKSKRLGN

-118 LDVGS
+118 NDVGS
-123 SCELTKTTVADT
+123 GCELTKTTVADT
-135 QALVNDLLGCS
+135 QAVVNDLLGCS

-188 SEIAHAKYQDCVKLT
+188 SEIAHAKYQDCVRLT
-203 EDVQKKIE
+203 TETQGKIE
-211 GLSSE
+211 NLTSELS
-216 IDNSK
+216 NNK
-221 KLFDNVAL
+221 KLLDDVVYERETHIRNATIERAQQLRYKDLLESELKKASAL
-229 ERKAFIEK
+229 PVEAVEAIEK
-237 AEKDKEQCEKSQ
+237 
-249 HEIRAEVLAICAH
+249 
-262 ILSEEAV
+262 
-269 GKLEAKKAEIQEKIN
+269 KKAEIQAKID
-284 EYSSLEAKSAEK
+284 EYSSIEAKGAEK
-296 QKIAISAQNHCL
+296 QRLAMSAQSHCV
-308 MVKKDIE
+308 MTKKEIE
-315 KEKEKVAQLN
+315 KEKEKIADLN
-325 KEVTNLEAK
+325 KEINNLEAK

-346 RAEDLETAKKAI
+346 QAEDLETAKKAI

-388 EAEDFK
+388 DAEDFK
-394 KGLPS
+394 KSMPNATE
-399 VSDLMSAM
+399 LMSAM
-407 NKVNE
+407 NELNE
-412 RLHNNQKAQLQ
+412 RLKKNQDVQFQIDTQKRELQ
-423 VNSYKEELKNLNK
+423 NLKKTIEATEE
-436 MVVACEEATV
+436 VTV
-446 KGITPHDKTI
+446 KGETPYNKTI
-456 RTIQENVTKLESSKW
+456 KTLEESIAKLEKDKKER
-471 ESEALYEKHLKNQEI
+471 ESEHEKYAEQQKI

-550 KSVKGANCFAGLSG
+550 QSVKGANCFAGLSG

>member
-1 MYFGKLSIKNFL
+1 MYFGKLFINNFL
-13 VIGEA
+13 VIGDA

-107 NLIVQHIIVDG
+107 NLIVQHVIVDG
-118 LDVGS
+118 NDVGS
-123 SCELTKTTVADT
+123 GCELTKTTVADT

-188 SEIAHAKYQDCVKLT
+188 SEIAHAKYQDCVRLT
-203 EDVQKKIE
+203 TETQGKIE
-211 GLSSE
+211 NLTSELS
-216 IDNSK
+216 NNK
-221 KLFDNVAL
+221 KLLDDVVYERETHIRNATL
-229 ERKAFIEK
+229 ERAQQLRYKDLLESELKKTSALPVEAVEAIEK
-237 AEKDKEQCEKSQ
+237 
-249 HEIRAEVLAICAH
+249 
-262 ILSEEAV
+262 
-269 GKLEAKKAEIQEKIN
+269 KKAEIQAKID
-284 EYSSLEAKSAEK
+284 EYSFIEAKGAEK
-296 QKIAISAQNHCL
+296 QRLAMSAQSHCV
-308 MVKKDIE
+308 MTKKEIE
-315 KEKEKVAQLN
+315 KEKEKIADLN
-325 KEVTNLEAK
+325 KEINNLEAK

-346 RAEDLETAKKAI
+346 QAEDLETAKKAI

-388 EAEDFK
+388 DAEDFK
-394 KGLPS
+394 KSMPNATE
-399 VSDLMSAM
+399 LMSAM
-407 NKVNE
+407 NELNE
-412 RLHNNQKAQLQ
+412 RLKKNQDVQFQIDTQKRELQ
-423 VNSYKEELKNLNK
+423 NLKKTIEATEE
-436 MVVACEEATV
+436 VTV
-446 KGITPHDKTI
+446 KGETPYNKTI
-456 RTIQENVTKLESSKW
+456 KTLEESIAKLEKDKK
-471 ESEALYEKHLKNQEI
+471 ERENEHEKYAEQQKI

-550 KSVKGANCFAGLSG
+550 QSVKGANCFAGLSG

>member
-18 EVDLHN
+18 KVDLHN

-97 RGRKSSRIGN
+97 RGRKSKRLGN
-107 NLIVQHIIVDG
+107 NLIVQHVIVDG
-118 LDVGS
+118 NDVGS
-123 SCELTKTTVADT
+123 GCELTKTTVADT

-151 SSIYAVQEKMPDLP
+151 SSIYAVQENMPDLP

-180 GIDKLQRA
+180 GIDKLQKA
-188 SEIAHAKYQDCVKLT
+188 SVIAKENLNDKQNSL
-203 EDVQKKIE
+203 DV
-211 GLSSE
+211 L
-216 IDNSK
+216 NSK
-221 KLFDNVAL
+221 INSCGNEINSLKTIIKNTETERDSWKTKAIAKRDQIKSEYDAIAL
-229 ERKAFIEK
+229 ERDEK
-237 AEKDKEQCEKSQ
+237 ASLLLPVPELE
-249 HEIRAEVLAICAH
+249 
-262 ILSEEAV
+262 
-269 GKLEAKKAEIQEKIN
+269 KLEAEYRQIEAKLKEYGIEEANVRKLELNAQNKKSECITEKRLIDVAQNKIN
-284 EYSSLEAKSAEK
+284 EIEQS
-296 QKIAISAQNHCL
+296 IQNIHN
-308 MVKKDIE
+308 
-315 KEKEKVAQLN
+315 KV
-325 KEVTNLEAK
+325 
-334 IGTHCSECGKVY
+334 GTACKECGKVY
-346 RAEDLETAKKAI
+346 KEEDLTDAVNALQKDKEERQKAI
-358 ETQIANKTKEVL
+358 LKSFENFKKLVEEAKTEAVKASEARRKLSSPTELTKRQLEVGNKINCNTERKTEVSRLSKMLGEKTKALVEIEAELAGKNPFESMLTKLNDDLKSKDDHWATLASEAEMKQMEVY
-370 KQIEDFKKQVAE
+370 VAE
-382 AKVLAK
+382 
-388 EAEDFK
+388 E
-394 KGLPS
+394 
-399 VSDLMSAM
+399 
-407 NKVNE
+407 VN
-412 RLHNNQKAQLQ
+412 
-423 VNSYKEELKNLNK
+423 NLYG
-436 MVVACEEATV
+436 V
-446 KGITPHDKTI
+446 
-456 RTIQENVTKLESSKW
+456 
-471 ESEALYEKHLKNQEI
+471 
-486 AEAVDELYSRK
+486 K
-497 GIRAHILDTV
+497 GIRAHILDTI

-550 KSVKGANCFAGLSG
+550 QSVKGANCFAGLSG

-611 SILEEKAKQFGTALV
+611 SILEEKAKQFGAALV

>member
-97 RGRKSSRIGN
+97 RGRKSKRLGN
-107 NLIVQHIIVDG
+107 NLIVQHVIVDG
-118 LDVGS
+118 NDVGS
-123 SCELTKTTVADT
+123 GCELTKTTVADT

-165 ALTDKNLKTLIEEAA
+165 ALTDKALKTLIEEAA
-180 GIDKLQRA
+180 GIDKLQKA
-188 SEIAHAKYQDCVKLT
+188 SEIAHAKYQDCVRLT
-203 EDVQKKIE
+203 TETQGRIE
-211 GLSSE
+211 NLTSELS
-216 IDNSK
+216 NNK
-221 KLFDNVAL
+221 KLLDDVVYERETHIRNATL
-229 ERKAFIEK
+229 ERAQQLRYKDLLESELKKASALPVEAVEAIEK
-237 AEKDKEQCEKSQ
+237 
-249 HEIRAEVLAICAH
+249 
-262 ILSEEAV
+262 
-269 GKLEAKKAEIQEKIN
+269 KKAEIQAKID
-284 EYSSLEAKSAEK
+284 EYSFIEAKGAEK
-296 QKIAISAQNHCL
+296 QRLAMSAQSHCV
-308 MVKKDIE
+308 MTKKEIE
-315 KEKEKVAQLN
+315 KEKEKIADLN
-325 KEVTNLEAK
+325 KEINNLEAK

-346 RAEDLETAKKAI
+346 QAEDLETAKKAI

-388 EAEDFK
+388 DAEDFK
-394 KGLPS
+394 KSMPNATE
-399 VSDLMSAM
+399 LMSAM
-407 NKVNE
+407 NELNE
-412 RLHNNQKAQLQ
+412 RLKKNQDVQFQIDTQKRELQ
-423 VNSYKEELKNLNK
+423 NLKKTIEATEE
-436 MVVACEEATV
+436 VTV
-446 KGITPHDKTI
+446 KGETPYNKTI
-456 RTIQENVTKLESSKW
+456 KTLEESIARLEKDKKER
-471 ESEALYEKHLKNQEI
+471 ESEHEKYAEQQKI

-550 KSVKGANCFAGLSG
+550 QSVKGANCFAGLSG

>member
-107 NLIVQHIIVDG
+107 NLIVQHVIVDG
-118 LDVGS
+118 NDVGS
-123 SCELTKTTVADT
+123 GCELTKTTVADT

-188 SEIAHAKYQDCVKLT
+188 SEIAHAKYQDCVRLT
-203 EDVQKKIE
+203 TETQGKIE
-211 GLSSE
+211 NLTSELS
-216 IDNSK
+216 NNK
-221 KLFDNVAL
+221 KLLDDVVYERETHIRNATL
-229 ERKAFIEK
+229 ERAQQLRYKDLLESELKKTSALPVEAVEAIEK
-237 AEKDKEQCEKSQ
+237 
-249 HEIRAEVLAICAH
+249 
-262 ILSEEAV
+262 
-269 GKLEAKKAEIQEKIN
+269 KKAEIQAKID
-284 EYSSLEAKSAEK
+284 EYSFIEAKGAEK
-296 QKIAISAQNHCL
+296 QRLAMSAQSHCV
-308 MVKKDIE
+308 MTKKEIE
-315 KEKEKVAQLN
+315 KEKEKIADLN
-325 KEVTNLEAK
+325 KEINNLEAK

-346 RAEDLETAKKAI
+346 QAEDLETAKKAI

-370 KQIEDFKKQVAE
+370 KQIEDFKNQVAE

-388 EAEDFK
+388 DAEDFK
-394 KGLPS
+394 KSMPS
-399 VSDLMSAM
+399 VTKLMSAM
-407 NKVNE
+407 NELNE
-412 RLHNNQKAQLQ
+412 RLKKNQDVQFQIDTQKRELQ
-423 VNSYKEELKNLNK
+423 NLKKTIEATEE
-436 MVVACEEATV
+436 VTV
-446 KGITPHDKTI
+446 KGETPYNKTI
-456 RTIQENVTKLESSKW
+456 KTLEESIAKLEKDKKER
-471 ESEALYEKHLKNQEI
+471 ESEHEKYAEQQKI

-550 KSVKGANCFAGLSG
+550 QSVKGANCFAGLSG

>member
-1 MYFGKLSIKNFL
+1 MYFGKLFINNFL
-13 VIGEA
+13 VIGDA

-107 NLIVQHIIVDG
+107 NLIVQHVIVDG
-118 LDVGS
+118 NDVGS
-123 SCELTKTTVADT
+123 GCELTKTTVADT

-165 ALTDKNLKTLIEEAA
+165 ALTDKALKTLIEEAA
-180 GIDKLQRA
+180 GIDKLQKA
-188 SEIAHAKYQDCVKLT
+188 SEIAHAKYQDCVRLT
-203 EDVQKKIE
+203 TETQGRIE
-211 GLSSE
+211 NLTSELS
-216 IDNSK
+216 NNK
-221 KLFDNVAL
+221 KLLDDVVYERETHIRNATL
-229 ERKAFIEK
+229 ERAQQLRYKDLLESELKKASALPVEAVEAIEK
-237 AEKDKEQCEKSQ
+237 
-249 HEIRAEVLAICAH
+249 
-262 ILSEEAV
+262 
-269 GKLEAKKAEIQEKIN
+269 KKAEIQAKID
-284 EYSSLEAKSAEK
+284 EYSFIEAKGAEK
-296 QKIAISAQNHCL
+296 QRLAMSAQSHCV
-308 MVKKDIE
+308 MTKKEIE
-315 KEKEKVAQLN
+315 KEKEKIADLN
-325 KEVTNLEAK
+325 KEINNLEAK

-346 RAEDLETAKKAI
+346 QAEDLETAKKAI

-370 KQIEDFKKQVAE
+370 KQIEDFKNQVAE

-388 EAEDFK
+388 DAEDFK
-394 KGLPS
+394 KSMPS
-399 VSDLMSAM
+399 VTKLMSAM
-407 NKVNE
+407 NELNE
-412 RLHNNQKAQLQ
+412 RLKKNQDVQFQIDTQKRELQ
-423 VNSYKEELKNLNK
+423 NLKKTIEATEE
-436 MVVACEEATV
+436 VTV
-446 KGITPHDKTI
+446 KGETPYNKTI
-456 RTIQENVTKLESSKW
+456 KTLEESIAKLEKDKKER
-471 ESEALYEKHLKNQEI
+471 ESEHEKYAEQQKI

-550 KSVKGANCFAGLSG
+550 QSVKGANCFAGLSG

-574 SMALQDLVASRA
+574 SMALQDLVASRV

>member
-107 NLIVQHIIVDG
+107 NLIVQHVIVDG
-118 LDVGS
+118 NDVGS
-123 SCELTKTTVADT
+123 GCELTKTTVADT

-188 SEIAHAKYQDCVKLT
+188 SEIAHAKYQDCVRLT
-203 EDVQKKIE
+203 TETQGKIE
-211 GLSSE
+211 NLTSELS
-216 IDNSK
+216 NNK
-221 KLFDNVAL
+221 KLLDDVVYERETHIRNATL
-229 ERKAFIEK
+229 ERAQQLRYKDLLESELKKTSALPVEAVEAIEK
-237 AEKDKEQCEKSQ
+237 
-249 HEIRAEVLAICAH
+249 
-262 ILSEEAV
+262 
-269 GKLEAKKAEIQEKIN
+269 KKAEIQAKID
-284 EYSSLEAKSAEK
+284 EYSFIEAKGAEK
-296 QKIAISAQNHCL
+296 QRLAMSAQSHCV
-308 MVKKDIE
+308 MTKKEIE
-315 KEKEKVAQLN
+315 KEKEKIADLN
-325 KEVTNLEAK
+325 KEINNLEAK

-346 RAEDLETAKKAI
+346 QAEDLETAKKAI

-370 KQIEDFKKQVAE
+370 KQIEDFKNQVAE

-388 EAEDFK
+388 DAEDFK
-394 KGLPS
+394 KSMPS
-399 VSDLMSAM
+399 VTKLMSAM
-407 NKVNE
+407 NELNE
-412 RLHNNQKAQLQ
+412 HLKKNQDVQFQIDTQKRELQ
-423 VNSYKEELKNLNK
+423 NLKKTIEATEE
-436 MVVACEEATV
+436 VTV
-446 KGITPHDKTI
+446 KGETPYNKTI
-456 RTIQENVTKLESSKW
+456 KTLEESITKLEKDKKER
-471 ESEALYEKHLKNQEI
+471 ESEHEKYAEQQKI

-550 KSVKGANCFAGLSG
+550 QSVKGANCFAGLSG

-641 VTKRDGISTVSRE
+641 VAKRDGISTVSRE

>member
-1 MYFGKLSIKNFL
+1 MYFGKLFINNFL
-13 VIGEA
+13 VIGDA

-78 ECVVG
+78 ECHVG

-118 LDVGS
+118 NDVGS
-123 SCELTKTTVADT
+123 GCELTKTTVADT
-135 QALVNDLLGCS
+135 QAVVNDLLGCS

-180 GIDKLQRA
+180 GIDKLQKA
-188 SEIAHAKYQDCVKLT
+188 SVIAKENLNDKQNSL
-203 EDVQKKIE
+203 DV
-211 GLSSE
+211 L
-216 IDNSK
+216 NSK
-221 KLFDNVAL
+221 ISSCGNEINSLKTIIKNTETERDSWKTKAIAKRDQIKSEYDAIAL
-229 ERKAFIEK
+229 ERDEK
-237 AEKDKEQCEKSQ
+237 ASLLLPVPELE
-249 HEIRAEVLAICAH
+249 
-262 ILSEEAV
+262 
-269 GKLEAKKAEIQEKIN
+269 KLEAEYRQIEAKLKEYGIEEANVRKLELNAQNKKSECITEKRLIDVAQNKIN
-284 EYSSLEAKSAEK
+284 EIEQS
-296 QKIAISAQNHCL
+296 IQNIHN
-308 MVKKDIE
+308 
-315 KEKEKVAQLN
+315 KV
-325 KEVTNLEAK
+325 
-334 IGTHCSECGKVY
+334 GTACKECGKVY
-346 RAEDLETAKKAI
+346 KEEDLTDAANALQKDKEERQKAI
-358 ETQIANKTKEVL
+358 LKSFENFKKLVEEAKTEAIKASEARRKLSSPTELTKRQLEVGNKINCNTERKTEVSRLSKMLGEKTKALVEIEAELAGKNPFESMLTKLNDDLKSKDDHWATLASEAEMKQMEVY
-370 KQIEDFKKQVAE
+370 VAE
-382 AKVLAK
+382 
-388 EAEDFK
+388 E
-394 KGLPS
+394 
-399 VSDLMSAM
+399 
-407 NKVNE
+407 VN
-412 RLHNNQKAQLQ
+412 
-423 VNSYKEELKNLNK
+423 NLYG
-436 MVVACEEATV
+436 V
-446 KGITPHDKTI
+446 
-456 RTIQENVTKLESSKW
+456 
-471 ESEALYEKHLKNQEI
+471 
-486 AEAVDELYSRK
+486 K
-497 GIRAHILDTV
+497 GIRAHILDTI

-550 KSVKGANCFAGLSG
+550 QSVKGANCFAGLSG

>member
-13 VIGEA
+13 VIGDA

-97 RGRKSSRIGN
+97 RGRKSKRLGN
-107 NLIVQHIIVDG
+107 NLIVQHVIVDG
-118 LDVGS
+118 NDVGS
-123 SCELTKTTVADT
+123 GCELTKTTVADT

-180 GIDKLQRA
+180 GIDKLQKA
-188 SEIAHAKYQDCVKLT
+188 SVIAKENLNDKQNSL
-203 EDVQKKIE
+203 DV
-211 GLSSE
+211 L
-216 IDNSK
+216 NSK
-221 KLFDNVAL
+221 ISSCGNEINSLKTIIKNTETERDSWKTKAIAKRDQIKSEYDAIAL
-229 ERKAFIEK
+229 ERDEK
-237 AEKDKEQCEKSQ
+237 ASLLLPVPELE
-249 HEIRAEVLAICAH
+249 
-262 ILSEEAV
+262 
-269 GKLEAKKAEIQEKIN
+269 KLEAEYRQIEAKLKEYGIEEANVRKLELNAQNKKSECITEKRLIDVAQNKIN
-284 EYSSLEAKSAEK
+284 EIEQS
-296 QKIAISAQNHCL
+296 IQNIHN
-308 MVKKDIE
+308 
-315 KEKEKVAQLN
+315 KV
-325 KEVTNLEAK
+325 
-334 IGTHCSECGKVY
+334 GTACKECGKVY
-346 RAEDLETAKKAI
+346 KEEDLTDAVNALQKDKEERQKAI
-358 ETQIANKTKEVL
+358 LKSFENFKKLVEEAKTEAIKASEARRKLSSPTELTKRQLEVGNKINCNTERKTEVSRLSKMLGEKTKALVEIEAELAGKNPFESMLTKLNDDLKSKDNHWATLASEAEMKQMEVY
-370 KQIEDFKKQVAE
+370 VAE
-382 AKVLAK
+382 
-388 EAEDFK
+388 E
-394 KGLPS
+394 
-399 VSDLMSAM
+399 
-407 NKVNE
+407 VN
-412 RLHNNQKAQLQ
+412 
-423 VNSYKEELKNLNK
+423 NLYG
-436 MVVACEEATV
+436 V
-446 KGITPHDKTI
+446 
-456 RTIQENVTKLESSKW
+456 
-471 ESEALYEKHLKNQEI
+471 
-486 AEAVDELYSRK
+486 K
-497 GIRAHILDTV
+497 GIRAHILDTI

-550 KSVKGANCFAGLSG
+550 QSVKGANCFAGLSG

>member
-1 MYFGKLSIKNFL
+1 MYFGELSIKNFL

-97 RGRKSSRIGN
+97 RGRKSKRLGN
-107 NLIVQHIIVDG
+107 NLIVQHVIVDG
-118 LDVGS
+118 NDVGS
-123 SCELTKTTVADT
+123 GCELTKTTVADT

-165 ALTDKNLKTLIEEAA
+165 ALTDKALKTLIEEAA
-180 GIDKLQRA
+180 GIDKLQKA
-188 SEIAHAKYQDCVKLT
+188 SEIAHAKYQDCVRLT
-203 EDVQKKIE
+203 TETQGRIE
-211 GLSSE
+211 NLTSELS
-216 IDNSK
+216 NNK
-221 KLFDNVAL
+221 KLLDDVVYERETHIRNATL
-229 ERKAFIEK
+229 ERAQQLRYKDLLESELKKASALPVEAVEAIEK
-237 AEKDKEQCEKSQ
+237 
-249 HEIRAEVLAICAH
+249 
-262 ILSEEAV
+262 
-269 GKLEAKKAEIQEKIN
+269 KKAEIQAKID
-284 EYSSLEAKSAEK
+284 EYSFIEAKGAEK
-296 QKIAISAQNHCL
+296 QRLAMSAQSHCV
-308 MVKKDIE
+308 MTKKEIE
-315 KEKEKVAQLN
+315 KEKEKIADLN
-325 KEVTNLEAK
+325 KEINNLEAK

-346 RAEDLETAKKAI
+346 QAEDLETAKKAI

-370 KQIEDFKKQVAE
+370 KQIEDFKNQVAE

-388 EAEDFK
+388 DAEDFK
-394 KGLPS
+394 KSMPS
-399 VSDLMSAM
+399 VTKLMSAM
-407 NKVNE
+407 NELNE
-412 RLHNNQKAQLQ
+412 RLKKNQDVQFQIDTQKRELQ
-423 VNSYKEELKNLNK
+423 NLKKTIEATEE
-436 MVVACEEATV
+436 VTV
-446 KGITPHDKTI
+446 KGETPYNKTI
-456 RTIQENVTKLESSKW
+456 KTLEESIAKLEKDKKER
-471 ESEALYEKHLKNQEI
+471 ESEHEKYAEQQKI

-550 KSVKGANCFAGLSG
+550 QSVKGANCFAGLSG

>member
-1 MYFGKLSIKNFL
+1 MYFGKLFINNFL
-13 VIGEA
+13 VIGDA

-118 LDVGS
+118 NDVGS
-123 SCELTKTTVADT
+123 GCELTKTTVADT
-135 QALVNDLLGCS
+135 QAVVNDLLGCS

-188 SEIAHAKYQDCVKLT
+188 SEIAHAKYQDCVRLT
-203 EDVQKKIE
+203 TETQGKIE
-211 GLSSE
+211 NLTSELS
-216 IDNSK
+216 NNK
-221 KLFDNVAL
+221 KLLDDVVYERETHIRNATL
-229 ERKAFIEK
+229 ERAQQLRYKDLLESELRKASALPVEAVEAIEK
-237 AEKDKEQCEKSQ
+237 
-249 HEIRAEVLAICAH
+249 
-262 ILSEEAV
+262 
-269 GKLEAKKAEIQEKIN
+269 KKAEIQAKID
-284 EYSSLEAKSAEK
+284 EYSFIEAKGAEK
-296 QKIAISAQNHCL
+296 QRLAMSAQSHCV
-308 MVKKDIE
+308 MTKKEIE
-315 KEKEKVAQLN
+315 KEKEKIADLN
-325 KEVTNLEAK
+325 KEINNLEAK

-346 RAEDLETAKKAI
+346 QAEDLETAKKAI

-370 KQIEDFKKQVAE
+370 KQIEDFKNQVAE

-388 EAEDFK
+388 DAEDFK
-394 KGLPS
+394 KSMPS
-399 VSDLMSAM
+399 VTKLMSAM
-407 NKVNE
+407 NELNE
-412 RLHNNQKAQLQ
+412 HLKKNQDVQFQIDTQKRELQ
-423 VNSYKEELKNLNK
+423 NLKKTIEATEE
-436 MVVACEEATV
+436 VTV
-446 KGITPHDKTI
+446 KGETPYNKTI
-456 RTIQENVTKLESSKW
+456 KTLEESIAKLEKDKKER
-471 ESEALYEKHLKNQEI
+471 ESEHEKYAEQQKI

-497 GIRAHILDTV
+497 GIRAHILDTI

-550 KSVKGANCFAGLSG
+550 QSVKGANCFAGLSG

>member
-1 MYFGKLSIKNFL
+1 MYFGKLFINNFL
-13 VIGEA
+13 VIGDA

-107 NLIVQHIIVDG
+107 NLIVQHVIVDG
-118 LDVGS
+118 NDVGS
-123 SCELTKTTVADT
+123 GCELTKTTVADT
-135 QALVNDLLGCS
+135 QAVVNDLLGCS

-188 SEIAHAKYQDCVKLT
+188 SEIAHAKYQDCVRLT
-203 EDVQKKIE
+203 TETQGKIE
-211 GLSSE
+211 NLTSELS
-216 IDNSK
+216 NNK
-221 KLFDNVAL
+221 KLLDDVVYERETHIRNATIERAQQLRYKDLLESELKKASAL
-229 ERKAFIEK
+229 PVEAVEAIEK
-237 AEKDKEQCEKSQ
+237 
-249 HEIRAEVLAICAH
+249 
-262 ILSEEAV
+262 
-269 GKLEAKKAEIQEKIN
+269 KKAEIQAKID
-284 EYSSLEAKSAEK
+284 EYSSIEAKGAEK
-296 QKIAISAQNHCL
+296 QRLAMSAQSHCV
-308 MVKKDIE
+308 MTKKEIE
-315 KEKEKVAQLN
+315 KEKEKIADLN
-325 KEVTNLEAK
+325 KEINNLEAK

-346 RAEDLETAKKAI
+346 QAEDLETAKKAI

-370 KQIEDFKKQVAE
+370 KQIEDFKNQVAE

-388 EAEDFK
+388 DAEDFK
-394 KGLPS
+394 KSMPS
-399 VSDLMSAM
+399 VTKLMSAM
-407 NKVNE
+407 NELNE
-412 RLHNNQKAQLQ
+412 RLKKNQDVQFQIDTQKRELQ
-423 VNSYKEELKNLNK
+423 NLKK
-436 MVVACEEATV
+436 TIEATEEVTV
-446 KGITPHDKTI
+446 KSETPYNKTI
-456 RTIQENVTKLESSKW
+456 KTLEESIAKLEKDKKER
-471 ESEALYEKHLKNQEI
+471 ESEHEKYAEQQKI

-550 KSVKGANCFAGLSG
+550 QSVKGANCFAGLSG

>member
-97 RGRKSSRIGN
+97 RGRKSKRLGN
-107 NLIVQHIIVDG
+107 NLIVQHVIVDG
-118 LDVGS
+118 NDVGS
-123 SCELTKTTVADT
+123 GCELTKTTVADT

-165 ALTDKNLKTLIEEAA
+165 ALTDKALKTLIEEAA
-180 GIDKLQRA
+180 GIDKLQKA
-188 SEIAHAKYQDCVKLT
+188 SEIAHAKYQDCVRLT
-203 EDVQKKIE
+203 TETQGRIE
-211 GLSSE
+211 NLTSELS
-216 IDNSK
+216 NNK
-221 KLFDNVAL
+221 KLLDDVVYERETHIRNATL
-229 ERKAFIEK
+229 ERAQQLRYKDLLESELKKASALPVEAVEAIEK
-237 AEKDKEQCEKSQ
+237 
-249 HEIRAEVLAICAH
+249 
-262 ILSEEAV
+262 
-269 GKLEAKKAEIQEKIN
+269 KKAEIQAKID
-284 EYSSLEAKSAEK
+284 EYSFIEAKGAEK
-296 QKIAISAQNHCL
+296 QRLAMSAQSHCV
-308 MVKKDIE
+308 MTKKEIE
-315 KEKEKVAQLN
+315 KEKEKIADLN
-325 KEVTNLEAK
+325 KEINNLEAK

-346 RAEDLETAKKAI
+346 QAEDLETAKKAI

-370 KQIEDFKKQVAE
+370 KQIEDFKNQVAE

-388 EAEDFK
+388 DAEDFK
-394 KGLPS
+394 KSMPS
-399 VSDLMSAM
+399 VTKLMSAM
-407 NKVNE
+407 NELNE
-412 RLHNNQKAQLQ
+412 RLKKNQDVQFQIDTQKRELQ
-423 VNSYKEELKNLNK
+423 NLKKTIEATEE
-436 MVVACEEATV
+436 VTV
-446 KGITPHDKTI
+446 KGETPYNKTI
-456 RTIQENVTKLESSKW
+456 KTLEESIAKLEKDKKER
-471 ESEALYEKHLKNQEI
+471 ESEHEKYAEQQKI

-550 KSVKGANCFAGLSG
+550 QSVKGANCFAGLSG

-641 VTKRDGISTVSRE
+641 VTKRDGISTISRE

>member
-64 GVSGDAVINKKAKK
+64 GVSGDAVINKKTKK

-97 RGRKSSRIGN
+97 RGRKSKRLGN
-107 NLIVQHIIVDG
+107 NLIVQHVIVDG
-118 LDVGS
+118 NDVGS
-123 SCELTKTTVADT
+123 GCELTKTTVADT

-180 GIDKLQRA
+180 GIDKLQKA
-188 SEIAHAKYQDCVKLT
+188 SEIAHAKYQDCVRLT
-203 EDVQKKIE
+203 TETQGKIE
-211 GLSSE
+211 NLASELS
-216 IDNSK
+216 NNK
-221 KLFDNVAL
+221 KLLDDVVYERETHIRNATIERAQQLRYKDLLESELKKASAL
-229 ERKAFIEK
+229 PVEAVEAIEK
-237 AEKDKEQCEKSQ
+237 
-249 HEIRAEVLAICAH
+249 
-262 ILSEEAV
+262 
-269 GKLEAKKAEIQEKIN
+269 KKAEIQAKID
-284 EYSSLEAKSAEK
+284 EYSFIEAKGAEK
-296 QKIAISAQNHCL
+296 QRLAMSAQSHCV
-308 MVKKDIE
+308 MTKKEIE
-315 KEKEKVAQLN
+315 KEKEKIADLN
-325 KEVTNLEAK
+325 KEINNLKAK

-346 RAEDLETAKKAI
+346 QAEDLETAKKAI
-358 ETQIANKTKEVL
+358 ESQIANKTKEVL

-388 EAEDFK
+388 DAEDFK
-394 KGLPS
+394 KSMPNATE
-399 VSDLMSAM
+399 LMSAM
-407 NKVNE
+407 NELNE
-412 RLHNNQKAQLQ
+412 RLKKNQDVQFQIDTQKRELQ
-423 VNSYKEELKNLNK
+423 NLKKTIEATEE
-436 MVVACEEATV
+436 VTV
-446 KGITPHDKTI
+446 KGETPYNKTI
-456 RTIQENVTKLESSKW
+456 KTLEESIARLEKDKKER
-471 ESEALYEKHLKNQEI
+471 ESEHEKYAEQQKI

-550 KSVKGANCFAGLSG
+550 QSVKGANCFAGLSG

>member
-97 RGRKSSRIGN
+97 RGRKSKRLGN
-107 NLIVQHIIVDG
+107 NLIVQHVIVDG
-118 LDVGS
+118 NDVGS
-123 SCELTKTTVADT
+123 GCELTKTTVADT

-188 SEIAHAKYQDCVKLT
+188 SEIAHAKYQDCVRLT
-203 EDVQKKIE
+203 TETQGKIE
-211 GLSSE
+211 NLTSELS
-216 IDNSK
+216 NNK
-221 KLFDNVAL
+221 KLLDDVVYERETHIRNATIERAQQLRYKDLLESELKKASAL
-229 ERKAFIEK
+229 PVEAVEAIEK
-237 AEKDKEQCEKSQ
+237 
-249 HEIRAEVLAICAH
+249 
-262 ILSEEAV
+262 
-269 GKLEAKKAEIQEKIN
+269 KKAEIQAKID
-284 EYSSLEAKSAEK
+284 EYSFIEAKGAEK
-296 QKIAISAQNHCL
+296 QRLAMSAQSHCV
-308 MVKKDIE
+308 MTKKEIE
-315 KEKEKVAQLN
+315 KEKEKIADLN
-325 KEVTNLEAK
+325 KEINNLEAK

-346 RAEDLETAKKAI
+346 QAEDLETAKKAI
-358 ETQIANKTKEVL
+358 ETQIANKTKDVL

-388 EAEDFK
+388 DAEDFK
-394 KGLPS
+394 KSMPNATE
-399 VSDLMSAM
+399 LMSAM
-407 NKVNE
+407 NELNE
-412 RLHNNQKAQLQ
+412 RLKKNQDVQFQIDTQKRELQ
-423 VNSYKEELKNLNK
+423 NLKKTIEATEE
-436 MVVACEEATV
+436 VTV
-446 KGITPHDKTI
+446 KGETPYNKTI
-456 RTIQENVTKLESSKW
+456 KTLEESIEKLKKDKKER
-471 ESEALYEKHLKNQEI
+471 ESEHEKYAEQQKI

-550 KSVKGANCFAGLSG
+550 QSVKGANCFAGLSG